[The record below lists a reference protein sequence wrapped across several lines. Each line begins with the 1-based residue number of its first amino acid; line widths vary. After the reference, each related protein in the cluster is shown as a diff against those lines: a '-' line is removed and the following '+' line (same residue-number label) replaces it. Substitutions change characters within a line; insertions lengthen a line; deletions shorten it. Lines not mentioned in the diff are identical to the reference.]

1 MDTIK
6 NKVDVTQS
14 KLLSSPIMTKVP
26 LFRNFCKFTKKKKNL
41 VWLLLHAWKSH
52 VYIISLLDVSS
63 PSFSSSLTQT
73 TKLVP
78 GI

>member
-26 LFRNFCKFTKKKKNL
+26 LFRNFCKFTKKKKTEKKKKTWCGYCCMPGN
-41 VWLLLHAWKSH
+41 HMC
-52 VYIISLLDVSS
+52 ISF
-63 PSFSSSLTQT
+63 PS
-73 TKLVP
+73 
-78 GI
+78 